1 MWGGKCVGER
11 CLTATV
17 AVTMREKTIRHLLK
31 VWGKCVGERCL
42 TATVAVMMK
51 EEKITWTLL
60 KVCVGKCVGER
71 RGRMDGGPGSYSGND
86 DEVGQGHLASDD
98 SAGKGGLM

>member
-1 MWGGKCVGER
+1 
-11 CLTATV
+11 
-17 AVTMREKTIRHLLK
+17 MREETIRHLLK

-71 RGRMDGGPGSYSGND
+71 RGRM
-86 DEVGQGHLASDD
+86 
-98 SAGKGGLM
+98 GGLAATAATMVREDKVTWHLLTMRGGGGLCDGLGQSQ